1 LLSEKKLKL
10 DTVTIDWK
18 WQWHLSWEYVT
29 KARGIM
35 WQDGVVALIFKI
47 DTKTR
52 ELVWNLQIESRWF
65 VYSSE
70 VKTIHTQ
77 IVELARSEYNKNLK
91 KKMEIKDNL
100 RGIKD
105 LLEWE
110 IEKIIWRVPMIIP
123 MYVYINREALTT
135 TEKPNDDEEII
146 WMTLEE
152 QWGAEEK
159 E

>member
-1 LLSEKKLKL
+1 MS
-10 DTVTIDWK
+10 
-18 WQWHLSWEYVT
+18 
-29 KARGIM
+29 
-35 WQDGVVALIFKI
+35 QDGVVALIFKI

-52 ELVWNLQIESRWF
+52 ELVGNLQIESRGF

-77 IVELARSEYNKNLK
+77 IVELARAEYNKNLK

-100 RGIKD
+100 RNIKD
-105 LLEWE
+105 LLETE
-110 IEKIIWRVPMIIP
+110 IEKIIGRVPMIIP

-146 WMTLEE
+146 GMTLEE
-152 QWGAEEK
+152 QGGVEEK
-159 E
+159 

>member
-1 LLSEKKLKL
+1 MS
-10 DTVTIDWK
+10 
-18 WQWHLSWEYVT
+18 
-29 KARGIM
+29 
-35 WQDGVVALIFKI
+35 QDGVVALIFKI

-52 ELVWNLQIESRWF
+52 ELVGNLQIESRGF

-77 IVELARSEYNKNLK
+77 IVELARAEYNKNLK

-100 RGIKD
+100 RTIKD
-105 LLEWE
+105 LLETE

-146 WMTLEE
+146 GMTLEE
-152 QWGAEEK
+152 QWGAGEE
-159 E
+159 

>member
-1 LLSEKKLKL
+1 MS
-10 DTVTIDWK
+10 
-18 WQWHLSWEYVT
+18 
-29 KARGIM
+29 
-35 WQDGVVALIFKI
+35 QDGVVDLIFKI

-52 ELVWNLQIESRWF
+52 ELVGNLQIESRGF

-77 IVELARSEYNKNLK
+77 IVELARAEYNKNLK

-100 RGIKD
+100 RNIKD
-105 LLEWE
+105 LLETE
-110 IEKIIWRVPMIIP
+110 IEKIIGRVPMIIP

-146 WMTLEE
+146 GMTLEE
-152 QWGAEEK
+152 QGGVEEK
-159 E
+159 